1 LEKTTNEFGKVLK
14 RGDVFFLSFGAMIG
28 WGWVV
33 LVGSWISTAG
43 SIGSVLSFILGGVL
57 IVLVGLTY
65 AELTS
70 AIPNTGGEQLFCHR
84 AMGYK
89 ASFISA
95 WSILL
100 GYISV
105 ISFEAVALPM
115 VVEYIFP
122 GLKFLHLWNVAGSE
136 VYLSWIIIAIAGSVL
151 FSIFNYIGIQI
162 ASFLQ
167 NLFTIIIFLVGITL
181 LVGSIINGSFANLK
195 PYFIGNTNGVFKVLM
210 VTPFMLMGFNVVPQI
225 AGEINLPPKMIG
237 KLLIF
242 SVMLAVSWYILII
255 FAVSS
260 AMNLSQISNSSLVT
274 ANAMAILFKGK
285 WASTL
290 LIFGGIC
297 GILTTW
303 NAFFMGCSRIFY
315 SMARKGM
322 IPESFGKIHPK
333 HKTPYIAIIFIG
345 IITSIT
351 PLFGRKMLYYLADA
365 GSLGIMVAY
374 GLVAVSF
381 LILRKKEPGL
391 ERPFKIKNGLVVGL
405 LSVIFSIFF
414 IGLFF
419 PGSPVSLIW
428 PYEWIIIIFWALS
441 GFLLYLK
448 SVRSKKNKMI
458 EIKE

>member
-1 LEKTTNEFGKVLK
+1 MEKTTNEFRKVLK
-14 RGDVFFLSFGAMIG
+14 RSDVFFLSFGAMIG

-33 LVGSWISTAG
+33 LVGSWINTAG
-43 SIGSVLSFILGGVL
+43 SIGSILSFILGGIL
-57 IVLVGLTY
+57 IILVGLTY

-84 AMGYK
+84 AMGYR

-122 GLKFLHLWNVAGSE
+122 GVKFLHLWNVAGSE

-151 FSIFNYIGIQI
+151 FSIFNYLGIQI

-167 NLFTIIIFLVGITL
+167 NLCTIIILLVGITL
-181 LVGSIINGSFANLK
+181 LAGSIINGSFVNLK

-210 VTPFMLMGFNVVPQI
+210 VTPFMLMGFNVVPQM

-242 SVMLAVSWYILII
+242 SVILAVSWYILII
-255 FAVSS
+255 FAVST
-260 AMNLSQISNSSLVT
+260 AMNLNQISNSSLVT
-274 ANAMAILFKGK
+274 ADAMAILFKGK
-285 WASTL
+285 WASSL
-290 LIFGGIC
+290 LIFGGMC

-303 NAFFMGCSRIFY
+303 NAFFMGCSRIIY
-315 SMARKGM
+315 SMAHKGM
-322 IPESFGKIHPK
+322 IPELFGKLHPK
-333 HKTPYIAIIFIG
+333 RKTPYNAIIFIG

-351 PLFGRKMLYYLADA
+351 PLFGRKMLYYLSDA
-365 GSLGIMVAY
+365 GSLGIIVAY
-374 GLVAVSF
+374 GLVAISF
-381 LILRKKEPGL
+381 LILRKKEPEL
-391 ERPFKIKNGLVVGL
+391 KRPFKVKNGLVVGL

-414 IGLFF
+414 IALFF

-428 PYEWIIIIFWALS
+428 PYEWIIVIFWALS
-441 GFLLYLK
+441 GFLLYLQSAK
-448 SVRSKKNKMI
+448 SKKNKSI
-458 EIKE
+458 EIND